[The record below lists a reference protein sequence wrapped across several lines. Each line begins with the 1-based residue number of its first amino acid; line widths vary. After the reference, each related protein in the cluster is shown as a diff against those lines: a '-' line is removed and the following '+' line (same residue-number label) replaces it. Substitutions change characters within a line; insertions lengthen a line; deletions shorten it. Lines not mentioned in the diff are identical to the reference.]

1 MRSASVRERARK
13 WAGGH
18 MRNSIERPD
27 TDSLK
32 AALTH
37 NRALGQRPILGP
49 LRAPPALRADQRP
62 RPPQPYRAL
71 VDPVRT
77 AACTSA
83 VPDRAFSRPLS
94 DRTPERRRSV
104 RVLFVS

>member
-1 MRSASVRERARK
+1 VRECERARK

-49 LRAPPALRADQRP
+49 LPAAPPATTIARWVKKKKSLR
-62 RPPQPYRAL
+62 
-71 VDPVRT
+71 
-77 AACTSA
+77 
-83 VPDRAFSRPLS
+83 FM
-94 DRTPERRRSV
+94 RRSV
-104 RVLFVS
+104 